1 MTWTP
6 AEVRACDLHEFHAA
20 FDGWLISQGVE
31 PEGDG
36 PDPDALDDLMRRYP
50 DG

>member
-1 MTWTP
+1 MGWP
-6 AEVRACDLHEFHAA
+6 PSDVRACMLHEFHEA

-31 PEGDG
+31 PDDDV
-36 PDPDALDDLMRRYP
+36 PDVEALDDLMRRYP